1 LLVGVFFFLFFY
13 SNFHFGF
20 LSWLVMADPRS
31 SVHLQ
36 LMNPVG
42 FRFHPTHEELI
53 SHYLVPKTRGDN
65 VEDLLLM
72 AEVILCKHEPWD
84 LPGNKN

>member
-1 LLVGVFFFLFFY
+1 
-13 SNFHFGF
+13 
-20 LSWLVMADPRS
+20 
-31 SVHLQ
+31 
-36 LMNPVG
+36 MNPVG